1 MLETNP
7 TVIRNFLRVLK
18 AHQVY
23 PLYNV
28 PAYGKPGLRDSDLVH
43 VDYALYRTETSLC
56 ERLKLQVLENEEFV
70 RQLLASSV
78 KSPSRYTQ
86 YFEWVPSSV
95 CVVPA
100 FEMYLFIKDIDTLCD
115 YLGVDALSP
124 LLESVGVTFNFHHW
138 FLELALAVHSAGG
151 LPRKH
156 ATAYSDM
163 IAQYKMFGTLYVLDI
178 DQVTVRDMSHRTSAN
193 SEPQN
198 GVSETHQ

>member
-7 TVIRNFLRVLK
+7 TVIRTFLRVLK

-23 PLYNV
+23 PLYTV

-43 VDYALYRTETSLC
+43 VDYALYRTENSPC
-56 ERLKLQVLENEEFV
+56 ERLKLCVLENEEFV
-70 RQLLASSV
+70 RQLLQYEKSSN
-78 KSPSRYTQ
+78 RYTQ

-100 FEMYLFIKDIDTLCD
+100 FEMYMFIKDIDTLCD

-124 LLESVGVTFNFHHW
+124 LLEGVGVAFNFYHW
-138 FLELALAVHSAGG
+138 FLELALAAHSSE

-156 ATAYSDM
+156 ATVYSDM

-178 DQVTVRDMSHRTSAN
+178 DQVTARDTTHSSGNGSELHR
-193 SEPQN
+193 
-198 GVSETHQ
+198 